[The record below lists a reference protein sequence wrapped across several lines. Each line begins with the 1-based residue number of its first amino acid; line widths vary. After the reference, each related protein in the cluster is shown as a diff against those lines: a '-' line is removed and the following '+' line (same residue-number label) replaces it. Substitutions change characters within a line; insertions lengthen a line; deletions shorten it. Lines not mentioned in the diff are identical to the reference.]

1 MLRADVYVN
10 DQKVARL
17 SREGDFKHILAY
29 EGGVNP
35 SDFISLTMPVRDES
49 WVWPELHPVFQMN
62 LPEGF
67 LLSLLQESLGP
78 LLDGTDLTLLSIV
91 GRNSI
96 GRVRVVPEGESP
108 ESSPELFDLS
118 EVLHGDNSEKAFV
131 ELVRRHVTS
140 GVSGVVP
147 KFLSPVQEDEAFQ
160 KISLHT
166 GRSIIKGSSFDFPGL
181 ALNEHFTM
189 EVARRAKLN
198 VAGTAV
204 SDDGRALVVSRF
216 DLDAQGKPLC
226 GMEDFCALLGMK
238 PQQKYDTT
246 WERIAKALNA
256 YVPSAEKHK
265 EQERLLRHIV
275 LTYMVRNAD
284 CHSKNVA
291 LTYTS
296 THDVSLAPVY
306 DVVTTVA
313 YAGLHNSFPGISLGG
328 RKTWHPDKSLEF
340 FAQQSCNIQP
350 KRLKETVEE
359 TAQAMVEVAPEVVYA
374 TKQFPEFHEVG
385 KRMLLAWEEG
395 INSLRAN
402 TMSFAEK
409 PGMKEV
415 LENAHFSDP
424 APETQSGTTI
434 GRSELLGKR

>member
-17 SREGDFKHILAY
+17 SREGDFKHILTY

-35 SDFISLTMPVRDES
+35 SNFISLTMPVRDES

-131 ELVRRHVTS
+131 DLVRRHVAS

-147 KFLSPVQEDEAFQ
+147 KFLSPVQEDEAFR
-160 KISLHT
+160 KVSLHT
-166 GRSIIKGSSFDFPGL
+166 GRSIIKGSSSDFPGL
-181 ALNEHFTM
+181 ALNEHFSM

-198 VAGTAV
+198 VADTAV
-204 SDDGRALVVSRF
+204 SDDGKALVVSRF
-216 DLDAQGKPLC
+216 DLDKGGKPLC

-238 PQQKYDTT
+238 PRQKYDTT

-275 LTYMVRNAD
+275 LTFMVRNAD
-284 CHSKNVA
+284 CHAKNVA
-291 LTYTS
+291 LTYTG

-313 YAGLHNSFPGISLGG
+313 YAGFHNSSPGLSMGG
-328 RKTWHPDKSLEF
+328 RKTWQPGKSLEL

-350 KRLKETVEE
+350 RKLKEIVEE
-359 TAQAMVEVAPEVVYA
+359 TAQAIMEVASEVAYA
-374 TKQFPEFHEVG
+374 ARQFPEFHEVG

-395 INSLRAN
+395 VNSLRAK
-402 TMSFAEK
+402 TISFVEI

-415 LENAHFSDP
+415 MENTLLPDSAT
-424 APETQSGTTI
+424 ETKPGAAI